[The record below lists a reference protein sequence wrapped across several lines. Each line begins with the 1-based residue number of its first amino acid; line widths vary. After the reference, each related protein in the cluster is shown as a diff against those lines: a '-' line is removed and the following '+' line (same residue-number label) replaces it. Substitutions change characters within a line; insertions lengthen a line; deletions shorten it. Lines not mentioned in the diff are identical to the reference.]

1 MKIVFDTNVLI
12 SATLWDNSV
21 CHKLLIKLI
30 EMDKEIIISFD
41 ILNEYKKVLIR
52 DFKYNLNEINDIFAG
67 LSEAFKII
75 GPNIKID
82 VVKDDIDDN
91 KILEC
96 AISSNAEF
104 ILTYDRHLLNIK
116 KYKSIRIVKPEEFLK
131 LFKD

>member
-75 GPNIKID
+75 EPNIKID

>member
-75 GPNIKID
+75 EPNIKID

-131 LFKD
+131 LI